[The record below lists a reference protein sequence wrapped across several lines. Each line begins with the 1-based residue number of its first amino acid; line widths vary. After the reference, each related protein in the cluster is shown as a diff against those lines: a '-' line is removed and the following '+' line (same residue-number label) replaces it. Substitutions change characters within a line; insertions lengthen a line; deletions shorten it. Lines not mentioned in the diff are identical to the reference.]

1 MTNKNRK
8 RKERKTKNQEKKLSA
23 KYFISNKQELELI
36 ETESI
41 LKMNSLKNELVNG
54 HLKCKKGLRY
64 KNDLIIRIAK
74 KKRKK

>member
-54 HLKCKKGLRY
+54 HLKCKKIN
-64 KNDLIIRIAK
+64 KNDLIIRMV
-74 KKRKK
+74 